1 MPTQPSEAAR
11 NYEHETCIPGR
22 RGDPE
27 TSGTVAEAIR
37 EACEAIQSVK
47 TNVERFVSR
56 AT

>member
-27 TSGTVAEAIR
+27 TSGKVAEAIR